1 MTPSIPTSKRHRL
14 LNIIVVVFVAGAV
27 MLSYYSLLAPPLSV
41 RRESWNVTKCELPTE
56 CEEASVMSVTQNYS
70 THFRRRLETKH
81 VDCGRVLRSD
91 EEYIRTITARRP
103 KLRPSQRRL
112 NCNYIRRSVIGQ
124 KNYTPLP
131 FGVAYARIVYESYD
145 FIEDELTAS
154 YHPQNVFCY
163 SVDKKAPD
171 SFNLRI
177 KFLSRCFSNVLVTQA
192 RFPVNSAGRYQN
204 HAHHECLKL
213 LINVPGWEYV
223 ILMQNYDVIIRSVYE
238 TISIFQALNGSND
251 ISVVGCDPRRLDHSA
266 AWDIRSLKLL
276 PNEYNASA
284 VQNKTLRF
292 KCGSVQASLS
302 HSAVSWMVRTANLT
316 TLLDQLNTDR
326 YGVDEIL
333 LATLK
338 VNAELG
344 MPGKF
349 ASSCSKRNQP
359 GKETPYFTRKNF
371 RFTRWQSRDSCPTK
385 RFRHSIC
392 IFGIEDLP
400 ILSQRHELLANKI
413 LPYFDYAVVDCLHE
427 LIFNRTHLGQSDHEL
442 DWKRYWRK
450 C

>member
-1 MTPSIPTSKRHRL
+1 
-14 LNIIVVVFVAGAV
+14 
-27 MLSYYSLLAPPLSV
+27 
-41 RRESWNVTKCELPTE
+41 
-56 CEEASVMSVTQNYS
+56 MSVTQNYS
-70 THFRRRLETKH
+70 SHFRRRLETKH
-81 VDCGRVLRSD
+81 VDCGRVLRND

-223 ILMQNYDVIIRSVYE
+223 ILM
-238 TISIFQALNGSND
+238 
-251 ISVVGCDPRRLDHSA
+251 
-266 AWDIRSLKLL
+266 
-276 PNEYNASA
+276 
-284 VQNKTLRF
+284 
-292 KCGSVQASLS
+292 QASLS